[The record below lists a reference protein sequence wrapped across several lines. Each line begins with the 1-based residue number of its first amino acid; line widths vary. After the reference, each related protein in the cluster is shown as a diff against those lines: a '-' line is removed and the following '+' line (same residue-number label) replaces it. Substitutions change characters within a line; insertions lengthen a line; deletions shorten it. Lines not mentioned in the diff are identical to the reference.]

1 MNDLR
6 DKIKEIIKRERENGH
21 FFVLDLDKSVDL
33 IQQILENYE
42 VTNGIKQ
49 QDAENL
55 KERKKAELIFVA
67 APTGAGKDTLVAK
80 LNHNNKEKKYIELN
94 MDMFRHYFPIFIQ
107 DIKKINDKNF
117 ASKTN
122 DFSYEIYTT
131 IQDILLQEFYGTNI
145 IITGTLREIDWVEKV
160 FYKFKQD
167 EKTDYEI
174 KFACLAVPKKESA
187 ISIIQRYLGI
197 IDARTW
203 KVS

>member
-6 DKIKEIIKRERENGH
+6 DKIKEIIKREKENGH
-21 FFVLDLDKSVDL
+21 FSVLDSDKSVDL

-49 QDAENL
+49 QDAEDL

-107 DIKKINDKNF
+107 DIEKINDKNF
-117 ASKTN
+117 ASMTN
-122 DFSYEIYTT
+122 EFSYEIYAT
-131 IQDILLQEFYGTNI
+131 IQDILLQEFPGTNI

>member
-1 MNDLR
+1 
-6 DKIKEIIKRERENGH
+6 
-21 FFVLDLDKSVDL
+21 
-33 IQQILENYE
+33 
-42 VTNGIKQ
+42 
-49 QDAENL
+49 
-55 KERKKAELIFVA
+55 
-67 APTGAGKDTLVAK
+67 
-80 LNHNNKEKKYIELN
+80 

-107 DIKKINDKNF
+107 DIEKINDKNF
-117 ASKTN
+117 ASMTN
-122 DFSYEIYTT
+122 EFSYEIYAT
-131 IQDILLQEFYGTNI
+131 IQDILLQEFPGTNI

>member
-6 DKIKEIIKRERENGH
+6 DKIKDIIKKERENGH
-21 FFVLDLDKSVDL
+21 FSVLDLDKSVDI

-49 QDAENL
+49 QETEDSE
-55 KERKKAELIFVA
+55 ERKKAELIFVA

-80 LNHNNKEKKYIELN
+80 LNYSNKEKNYIELN
-94 MDMFRHYFPIFIQ
+94 MDIFRHYFPIFIQ
-107 DIKKINDKNF
+107 DVKKIKDKEF
-117 ASKTN
+117 AKMTN
-122 DFSYEIYTT
+122 EFSYEIYTT
-131 IQDILLQEFYGTNI
+131 IQDILLQEFPGTNI

-167 EKTDYEI
+167 KKTDYEI
-174 KFACLAVPKKESA
+174 KFACLSVPKKESA

-197 IDARTW
+197 IDART
-203 KVS
+203 